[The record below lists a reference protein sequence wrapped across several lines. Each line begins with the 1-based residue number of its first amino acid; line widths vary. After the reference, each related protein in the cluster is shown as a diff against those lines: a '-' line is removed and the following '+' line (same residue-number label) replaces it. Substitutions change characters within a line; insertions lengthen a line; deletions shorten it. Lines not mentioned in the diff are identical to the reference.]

1 MKKTFL
7 WLTLF
12 AIVAFGQNGGYPGI
26 NQLTD
31 LDNVNVADA
40 DSGEVLSFDGAN
52 WVSDTISGGSGVF
65 ADSARVA
72 SFADSAR
79 VAGGGGET
87 RWTPFTAEF
96 VDGNRI
102 YSTILT
108 TLNTNFLPV
117 RHRFDSDS
125 IWYYGVIDGGVE
137 GDTLNVHGPPL
148 LTANAV
154 EFQYGSPDVIRYK
167 DFVFKGT
174 FNIGG
179 ATTTLLSTYL
189 GYSFGFFQ
197 SWGQQAYLVHV
208 VGSVGST
215 DTGGQP
221 RVNVVI
227 NNNPVITAHANA
239 GLELDPIIATVTDI
253 NPSNYTS
260 DYATSIEVT
269 LDANGGNND
278 ATDLNLRTVWI
289 LQGDIND

>member
-40 DSGEVLSFDGAN
+40 DSGEVLFFDGAN

-87 RWTPFTAEF
+87 RWTPFTAELVNGF
-96 VDGNRI
+96 RI

-125 IWYYGVIDGGVE
+125 IWYYGVIDGGVN
-137 GDTLNVHGPPL
+137 DTLIVNGPPL

-174 FNIGG
+174 FNAGG

-189 GYSFGFFQ
+189 GYSFGFSQ

-215 DTGGQP
+215 DTGTQP

-227 NNNPVITAHANA
+227 NENPVITTNANA
-239 GLELDPIIATVTDI
+239 GLEFNTINSALTDI
-253 NPSNYTS
+253 NPSNYTAV
-260 DYATSIEVT
+260 YGAIIEVT
-269 LDANGGNND
+269 LDANGVNND
-278 ATDLNLRTVWI
+278 ATDLNLRTIWI